1 MSNVQ
6 LEAEEFST
14 ELWTGRRILGTI
26 NNYLFL
32 DLPPFLAFAGT
43 TLVAYRI
50 LFATARRV
58 TKLSQI
64 RTRSD
69 GAQGIETKTSLRLQT
84 GKQDLWGKGSGVR
97 DLNIADV
104 RVEAVPGRKSSYL
117 VKSSILW
124 YGANMTWP
132 HPGAGKGY
140 LSLTLRPE
148 AIKHKWIERRPYYMD
163 FRDSRFVAETDQEI
177 VMSLNRVEHVFG
189 KVQGA

>member
-1 MSNVQ
+1 MSSVQ
-6 LEAEEFST
+6 LEAKEFSIY
-14 ELWTGRRILGTI
+14 LWTCRRILGTI
-26 NNYLFL
+26 NNYIFL
-32 DLPPFLAFAGT
+32 DLPPFLALAGT

-58 TKLSQI
+58 TRLSQV

-69 GAQGIETKTSLRLQT
+69 GVQGIQTKTNLRLQT
-84 GKQDLWGKGSGVR
+84 GKQDLWGRNSGVR
-97 DLNIADV
+97 DLDIADL
-104 RVEAVPGRKSSYL
+104 RVEAVPGRKCRCL
-117 VKSSILW
+117 VTNSLVRLLR
-124 YGANMTWP
+124 YFNFNL
-132 HPGAGKGY
+132 GAGKGY

-163 FRDSRFVAETDQEI
+163 FRNSRFVAETDQEV